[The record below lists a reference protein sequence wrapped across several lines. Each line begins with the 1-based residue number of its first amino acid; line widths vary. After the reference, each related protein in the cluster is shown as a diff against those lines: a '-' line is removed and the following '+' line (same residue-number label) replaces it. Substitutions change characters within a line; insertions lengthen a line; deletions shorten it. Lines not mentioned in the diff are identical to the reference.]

1 MSKNDPNKEFTYGVE
16 EKHRGEWQELLLGKG
31 KPQKIVRITERQAE
45 IMNAQS
51 AYSNLRYVKKEENN
65 KSKKEEPKD
74 EVVDQEEL
82 NKVRE
87 EYEEVIGK
95 KAFHGWDVETLR
107 QKIAEEQGSEEQ
119 VSEETEETKS

>member
-51 AYSNLRYVKKEENN
+51 AYSNLRYVKKA
-65 KSKKEEPKD
+65 KKDEPKNDEPKD

-87 EYEEVIGK
+87 EYEEVMGK
-95 KAFHGWDVETLR
+95 KPFHGWDVETLR
-107 QKIAEEQGSEEQ
+107 QKI
-119 VSEETEETKS
+119 TEETQS

>member
-51 AYSNLRYVKKEENN
+51 DYTKLRYVKKEE
-65 KSKKEEPKD
+65 SKKAKKDEPK
-74 EVVDQEEL
+74 EPVVDQEEL

-87 EYEEVIGK
+87 EYEEVMGK

-107 QKIAEEQGSEEQ
+107 QKISEEQ
-119 VSEETEETKS
+119 VSEEQTEETQS